1 MWVNV
6 IPSKGNDILC
16 KKLDN
21 AFGFIKFE
29 CENENGIEKIIK
41 LIVKEDYDVRFKFK
55 SNKLNNEELF
65 YFIEIENEE
74 GFFNILTEDKFLM
87 LSYGESSNLMR
98 AVEAMI
104 DLDIGYASYNILE
117 TFVNLPQNSQWFK
130 YIVSRKKQNKRMVEK
145 ASSSNSMIIIYSLVL
160 TILFDFLIGQVAS
173 DLRPLG
179 INIAIFNILF
189 LTCFF
194 INNKNKIK
202 KSILGMGFLILSLV
216 TSFYF
221 GIYNVAFIKWINV
234 LLLPIINILLAN
246 ALVNDFSI
254 SFRSLG
260 AFLSETILT
269 PFIFIKISFGKFKNT
284 IKINK
289 KEGTHR
295 DSINAVIV
303 GFLIFIPLAIIL
315 ISLLSQSDLYFSQF
329 ISSIFSSLK
338 QLFNFKNIG
347 LEQWILRMLLM
358 IWMFL
363 YSVAVFLGTSDYKS
377 SPRVSI
383 KKTISPLIIISFLIS
398 LLGLYTIYT
407 LIQIPN
413 LYINKNSI
421 GALYSQYAREGFM
434 QLVIVVII
442 NFIIIAICSF
452 LTRDVVSKY
461 RNILKIQYTYLILLT
476 SNMIISSNYKM
487 NMYID
492 KYGFTRLRFSVKVG
506 LVFLG
511 IVFLL
516 YIINIWRKIAFK
528 HALIITL
535 FVFCAFINIINVD
548 GYIAKQN
555 LEQYKVTKTIDIEYI
570 TEELSIDSLVEIK
583 KVKDETA
590 YSELK
595 ESFEQALRK
604 RYKNEDFRE
613 FNINKYRLEKVK

>member
-1 MWVNV
+1 
-6 IPSKGNDILC
+6 
-16 KKLDN
+16 
-21 AFGFIKFE
+21 
-29 CENENGIEKIIK
+29 
-41 LIVKEDYDVRFKFK
+41 
-55 SNKLNNEELF
+55 
-65 YFIEIENEE
+65 
-74 GFFNILTEDKFLM
+74 
-87 LSYGESSNLMR
+87 
-98 AVEAMI
+98 
-104 DLDIGYASYNILE
+104 
-117 TFVNLPQNSQWFK
+117 
-130 YIVSRKKQNKRMVEK
+130 
-145 ASSSNSMIIIYSLVL
+145 
-160 TILFDFLIGQVAS
+160 
-173 DLRPLG
+173 
-179 INIAIFNILF
+179 
-189 LTCFF
+189 
-194 INNKNKIK
+194 
-202 KSILGMGFLILSLV
+202 
-216 TSFYF
+216 
-221 GIYNVAFIKWINV
+221 
-234 LLLPIINILLAN
+234 
-246 ALVNDFSI
+246 
-254 SFRSLG
+254 
-260 AFLSETILT
+260 
-269 PFIFIKISFGKFKNT
+269 
-284 IKINK
+284 
-289 KEGTHR
+289 
-295 DSINAVIV
+295 
-303 GFLIFIPLAIIL
+303 
-315 ISLLSQSDLYFSQF
+315 
-329 ISSIFSSLK
+329 
-338 QLFNFKNIG
+338 
-347 LEQWILRMLLM
+347 
-358 IWMFL
+358 MFL
-363 YSVAVFLGTSDYKS
+363 YSVAVFLGTSDYKA

-442 NFIIIAICSF
+442 NCIIIAICSF
-452 LTRDVVSKY
+452 LTRDVISKY

-492 KYGFTRLRFSVKVG
+492 KYGFTRLRFSVKVV
-506 LVFLG
+506 LAFLG

-528 HALIITL
+528 HALIVTL

-555 LEQYKVTKTIDIEYI
+555 LEQYKVTKTIDIGYI

>member
-1 MWVNV
+1 VWVNV

-130 YIVSRKKQNKRMVEK
+130 YIVSRKKRNKRMVEK

-202 KSILGMGFLILSLV
+202 KSILGLGFLILSLV

-234 LLLPIINILLAN
+234 LLLPVINILLAN

-303 GFLIFIPLAIIL
+303 GFLIFIPFAIIL

-358 IWMFL
+358 IWIFL
-363 YSVAVFLGTSDYKS
+363 YSVAVFLGTSDYKA

-434 QLVIVVII
+434 QLVVVVII

-506 LVFLG
+506 LAFLG

-604 RYKNEDFRE
+604 RYKNEGFRE
-613 FNINKYRLEKVK
+613 FNINKYRLWKVE

>member
-1 MWVNV
+1 VWVNV

>member
-1 MWVNV
+1 VWVNV

-21 AFGFIKFE
+21 AFVFIKFE

>member
-130 YIVSRKKQNKRMVEK
+130 YIVSRKKRNKRMVEK

-202 KSILGMGFLILSLV
+202 KSILGLGFLILSLV

-234 LLLPIINILLAN
+234 LLLPVINILLAN

-254 SFRSLG
+254 SFKSLG

-269 PFIFIKISFGKFKNT
+269 PFIFIKISFGN

-358 IWMFL
+358 IWIFL
-363 YSVAVFLGTSDYKS
+363 YSVAVFLGTSDYKA

-434 QLVIVVII
+434 QLVVVVII

>member
-21 AFGFIKFE
+21 AFVFIKFE

>member
-1 MWVNV
+1 VWVNV

-29 CENENGIEKIIK
+29 CEDENGIEKIIK
-41 LIVKEDYDVRFKFK
+41 LIVKEGYDVRLKFK

-65 YFIEIENEE
+65 YFIEIKNEE
-74 GFFNILTEDKFLM
+74 GLFNILTEDKFLM

-104 DLDIGYASYNILE
+104 DLDIGYSSYNILE

-130 YIVSRKKQNKRMVEK
+130 YIVSRKKRNKRMVEK
-145 ASSSNSMIIIYSLVL
+145 ASSSNAMIIIYSLVL

-295 DSINAVIV
+295 ESINAVIV

-363 YSVAVFLGTSDYKS
+363 YSVAVFLGTSDYKA

-452 LTRDVVSKY
+452 LTRDVISKY
-461 RNILKIQYTYLILLT
+461 RSILKIQYTYLILLT

-506 LVFLG
+506 LAFLG

-528 HALIITL
+528 QALIITL
-535 FVFCAFINIINVD
+535 FVFCAFVNIINVD

-555 LEQYKVTKTIDIEYI
+555 LEQYKATKTIDIGYI

-595 ESFEQALRK
+595 ESFEQSLRK

-613 FNINKYRLEKVK
+613 FNTNKYRLGKVE

>member
-98 AVEAMI
+98 AVEAMV
-104 DLDIGYASYNILE
+104 DLDIGYSSYNILE

-130 YIVSRKKQNKRMVEK
+130 YIVSRKKRNKRMGEK
-145 ASSSNSMIIIYSLVL
+145 AASSNSMIVMYSLAL
-160 TILFDFLIGQVAS
+160 TILFDFLVGQVAS

-202 KSILGMGFLILSLV
+202 KSILGLGFLILSLV

-234 LLLPIINILLAN
+234 LLLPVINILLAN

-269 PFIFIKISFGKFKNT
+269 PFIFIKISFGKLKNT

-338 QLFNFKNIG
+338 QLFNFNNIG

-358 IWMFL
+358 IWIFL
-363 YSVAVFLGTSDYKS
+363 YSVAVFLGTSDYKAA
-377 SPRVSI
+377 PRVSI

-421 GALYSQYAREGFM
+421 GDLYSQYAREGFM

-452 LTRDVVSKY
+452 LTRDIISKY

-492 KYGFTRLRFSVKVG
+492 KYGFTRLRFSVKVV
-506 LVFLG
+506 LAFLG

-555 LEQYKVTKTIDIEYI
+555 LEQYKVTKTIDIGYI
-570 TEELSIDSLVEIK
+570 REELSIDSLVEIK
-583 KVKDETA
+583 KVKDESA

-613 FNINKYRLEKVK
+613 FNINKYRLEKVE

>member
-130 YIVSRKKQNKRMVEK
+130 YIVSRKKRNKRMVEK

-202 KSILGMGFLILSLV
+202 KSILGLGFLILSLV

-234 LLLPIINILLAN
+234 LLLPVINILLAN

-303 GFLIFIPLAIIL
+303 GFLIFIPFAIIL

-358 IWMFL
+358 IWIFL
-363 YSVAVFLGTSDYKS
+363 YSVAVFLGTSDYKA

-434 QLVIVVII
+434 QLVVVVII

-506 LVFLG
+506 LAFLG

-604 RYKNEDFRE
+604 RYKNEGFRE
-613 FNINKYRLEKVK
+613 FNINKYRLWKVE